1 LLKEEN
7 MKAEIKQKFIGTIN
21 EVKIDDGFFYAALK
35 SFVEEIE
42 DFAEEGIETKE
53 ATEFIRSEFVEK
65 ANEIFESEM
74 VTYEEAMCRAKY
86 RLVNDKYFIERVK
99 KLNG

>member
-1 LLKEEN
+1 
-7 MKAEIKQKFIGTIN
+7 MKAKIKQKFIGTIN
-21 EVKIDDGFFYAALK
+21 QIEIHNEFFYAALK

-53 ATEFIRSEFVEK
+53 ATEFAKGEFVEK

-74 VTYEEAMCRAKY
+74 ITYEEAMHRAKY
-86 RLVNDKYFIERVK
+86 QLVNDKYFIERIK
-99 KLNG
+99 KLNM

>member
-1 LLKEEN
+1 

-21 EVKIDDGFFYAALK
+21 EIEIDDGFFYVGLK

-53 ATEFIRSEFVEK
+53 ATEFIRGEFVKK

-74 VTYEEAMCRAKY
+74 VTYEEAMCRARY
-86 RLVNDKYFIERVK
+86 RLVQDKYFIERIK
-99 KLNG
+99 KLN

>member
-1 LLKEEN
+1 
-7 MKAEIKQKFIGTIN
+7 MKAEIKQKFIGIIN
-21 EVKIDDGFFYAALK
+21 QVKIDDRFFYAALK
-35 SFVEEIE
+35 SFIEEIE

>member
-1 LLKEEN
+1 
-7 MKAEIKQKFIGTIN
+7 MKAEIKQKFIGIIN
-21 EVKIDDGFFYAALK
+21 QVKIDDGFFYAALK

-42 DFAEEGIETKE
+42 DFAEEGIEAKE

>member
-1 LLKEEN
+1 

-21 EVKIDDGFFYAALK
+21 EVEIDDGFFYEALK
-35 SFVEEIE
+35 SFVTEIE
-42 DFAEEGIETKE
+42 DFVEEQIETKE
-53 ATEFIRSEFVEK
+53 ATEFIRGEFVEK

-86 RLVNDKYFIERVK
+86 RLIYDKYFIERIK
-99 KLNG
+99 KLNR

>member
-1 LLKEEN
+1 

-21 EVKIDDGFFYAALK
+21 QVEIDDGFFYAALK

-42 DFAEEGIETKE
+42 DFAEEEIETMD

-65 ANEIFESEM
+65 ANEIFESEII
-74 VTYEEAMCRAKY
+74 TYEEAMHRSKY
-86 RLVNDKYFIERVK
+86 QLVNDKYFIERIK

>member
-1 LLKEEN
+1 

-21 EVKIDDGFFYAALK
+21 EVEIDDGFFYEALK

-42 DFAEEGIETKE
+42 DFAEEGIESKE
-53 ATEFIRSEFVEK
+53 ATEFVKGEFVEK

>member
-1 LLKEEN
+1 
-7 MKAEIKQKFIGTIN
+7 MKAEIKQKFIGIIN
-21 EVKIDDGFFYAALK
+21 QVEIDDGFFYATLK

-53 ATEFIRSEFVEK
+53 ATKFIRSEFVDK
-65 ANEIFESEM
+65 ANEIFESDII
-74 VTYEEAMCRAKY
+74 TYEEAMCRAKY

>member
-1 LLKEEN
+1 

-21 EVKIDDGFFYAALK
+21 QIEIDDGFFYAALK
-35 SFVEEIE
+35 SFLEEIE
-42 DFAEEGIETKE
+42 DFAEEEIETKE
-53 ATEFIRSEFVEK
+53 ATEFIRGEFVEK